1 MSDNNMDMSPAPSKE
16 QMAYA
21 DLLFY
26 GCWAGLVVM
35 LITYAIYVSGILPPH
50 VPLERMPEYWS
61 APVSTYLTK
70 AQVPTGWG
78 WTALLRQGD
87 FINFVGVVLLAGLS
101 IFCYLRIL
109 PGLLAKKDT
118 IYFALALIQ
127 VLVLVFAASGIVGA
141 GAH

>member
-1 MSDNNMDMSPAPSKE
+1 MNEHSDMSPAPSKE
-16 QMAYA
+16 QTAYA

-35 LITYAIYVSGILPPH
+35 LITYTIYVSGILSPH
-50 VPLERMPEYWS
+50 VPMERMPEYWS
-61 APVSTYLTK
+61 ESVSTYLTK
-70 AQVPTGWG
+70 AQVPVGWG
-78 WTALLRQGD
+78 WVALLRQGD
-87 FINFVGVVLLAGLS
+87 FANFVGVVLLAGMS

-109 PGLLAKKDT
+109 PGLWAKKDMV
-118 IYFALALIQ
+118 YFTLALLQ